1 MSQTTAK
8 RLILII
14 FAMLLLPAV
23 VMAATSWTAVNSAGH
38 AVFQIDLYQV
48 IGVPG
53 SGGNVT
59 YKYAVTDISQGI
71 SGNADPDLSHWTLGI
86 EGCADNLVKPLDGD
100 TFITPIEPAVCGV
113 GQAYEECVE
122 SEYLVETGPDGQT
135 GVDGVKFLDPNPA
148 LTNGQT
154 HLFYIVVSGVTATGE
169 IDVLAKPGTE
179 NIIGTNVIDGP
190 ICEPTA
196 VSFSNTSVASS
207 GNTPFVAIAALTV
220 LMGVATVGMWR
231 KHEK

>member
-23 VMAATSWTAVNSAGH
+23 VLAATSWTDPNGFFRVE
-38 AVFQIDLYQV
+38 LY
-48 IGVPG
+48 GVEGTPG

-59 YKYAVTDISQGI
+59 YKYAVTDLAGTST
-71 SGNADPDLSHWTLGI
+71 NALSHWTLGI
-86 EGCADNLVKPLDGD
+86 ESCMDNVVKPLDGD
-100 TFITPIEPAVCGV
+100 FYTTPIEPAVCGT
-113 GQAYEECVE
+113 GGAYEPCASATYEVE
-122 SEYLVETGPDGQT
+122 IGPDGQAP
-135 GVDGVKFLDPNPA
+135 GVNGIKFLDPDVQLA
-148 LTNGQT
+148 NGET
-154 HLFYIVVSGVTATGE
+154 HLFFITVSGVTATGE
-169 IDVLAKPGTE
+169 NPLVVKSGDHSIVGT
-179 NIIGTNVIDGP
+179 IDGP

-207 GNTPFVAIAALTV
+207 GNTAFVAIAALTV
-220 LMGVATVGMWR
+220 LMGVATVGAWR